1 MILRIDNV
9 FAEGLTLRILTG
21 VEKILVA
28 LLAAKAEVKFD
39 PQIIQPEE
47 IAASISDLG
56 FPSSVLDDSGSGEGT
71 TEIKVS
77 AFNSLCYL
85 QLIYVVCCCTFPI
98 LGNEGERLKGFQ
110 LFVQPR
116 SMTELAE

>member
-1 MILRIDNV
+1 M
-9 FAEGLTLRILTG
+9 FAEGLTLAILTG

-56 FPSSVLDDSGSGEGT
+56 FPSSVLDDSGSGEGS

-77 AFNSLCYL
+77 AVNFLCYL
-85 QLIYVVCCCTFPI
+85 QLISNQIKSNYI
-98 LGNEGERLKGFQ
+98 RD
-110 LFVQPR
+110 
-116 SMTELAE
+116 

>member
-1 MILRIDNV
+1 MEVENLSLLILWIDNV
-9 FAEGLTLRILTG
+9 LAGGLTLAILTG

-56 FPSSVLDDSGSGEGT
+56 FPSSVLDDSGSGEGS

-77 AFNSLCYL
+77 A
-85 QLIYVVCCCTFPI
+85 
-98 LGNEGERLKGFQ
+98 LK
-110 LFVQPR
+110 L
-116 SMTELAE
+116 SY

>member
-1 MILRIDNV
+1 M
-9 FAEGLTLRILTG
+9 FAEGLTLAILTG

-39 PQIIQPEE
+39 PLIIQPEE

-56 FPSSVLDDSGSGEGT
+56 FPSSVLDDSGSGEGS

-77 AFNSLCYL
+77 AVNSLCYL

-98 LGNEGERLKGFQ
+98 SGNKGEQLKGFQ
-110 LFVQPR
+110 LFVQPQYF
-116 SMTELAE
+116 MTELAE